1 VRDVKEK
8 REMRSI
14 VLVVKNMEKRIDR
27 NGRINVVSLDGTK
40 ISLKLARIKNVY
52 YYNGLFYIVYKT
64 QSPMLYEKYSAKEV
78 PRLAVYVNLWKVEY
92 TDTGVREIE
101 LRGNP
106 VREARDFLEELLNVN
121 CEPVDDLY
129 GFTPMFSL
137 DRVNAELFSVMVKRL
152 AVVENPVFKRIDDTV
167 HEKAYQGRFLVAEL
181 VGKDTLSKL
190 HVLFRMQKEPSRDI
204 LEKLKRGMLE

>member
-1 VRDVKEK
+1 MKEK
-8 REMRSI
+8 RETRSV
-14 VLVVKNMEKRIDR
+14 VLVVKTMEKRIDR
-27 NGRINVVSLDGTK
+27 KGRINVVSLDGTK
-40 ISLKLARIKNVY
+40 FSLRLASIKDIY
-52 YYNGLFYIVYKT
+52 YYNGLFFVVYKT
-64 QSPMLYEKYSAKEV
+64 QSPKLYEKYTMKEV
-78 PRLAVYVNLWKVEY
+78 PRLAVYVNLWRVEY

-106 VREARDFLEELLNVN
+106 VREARDFLEELLNVK

-137 DRVNAELFSVMVKRL
+137 DRVNVELFSVMVKRL
-152 AVVENPVFKRIDDTV
+152 AVAENPVFKRIDDTV

-204 LEKLKRGMLE
+204 LEKLKRGILE